1 MVHNLGILEERVI
14 DADEV
19 ADHLKFA
26 FVRHRVDEDVY
37 VYGTEGCMQAGEY
50 KKHLLF
56 HREPR
61 DVDDGGAEQRT
72 RVYFINRPQQSK

>member
-1 MVHNLGILEERVI
+1 MVHNHGILEERVI

-19 ADHLKFA
+19 ADHLRFA

-37 VYGTEGCMQAGEY
+37 VCGTEGCIAGEY
-50 KKHLLF
+50 EKHLLF

-61 DVDDGGAEQRT
+61 DVDDGGAGQRT
-72 RVYFINRPQQSK
+72 KGVLYQ